1 MNICPISEC
10 RAGNNFRMH
19 IICFNNCLIKIE
31 IYAVYYYETSLH
43 LSSDNMGRKRLL
55 NFPMAVSKGRFSA

>member
-1 MNICPISEC
+1 
-10 RAGNNFRMH
+10 MH